1 MLVQKGLANELAATE
16 LRGLTTK
23 CRRVATSSSNTE
35 LADELRQMAREF
47 AAMAA
52 RAAS

>member
-1 MLVQKGLANELAATE
+1 MLGQQSVANELAAAE

-23 CRRVATSSSNTE
+23 CRRVATCSSDTE
-35 LADELRQMAREF
+35 LAAELRQMAREF

-52 RAAS
+52 RATS